1 VSGRSSRR
9 SKSVHRIEDYD
20 LTPENDGGDDEDFEF
35 TPAGTGSSAYS
46 KKTRFGSTDDQGN
59 RLSNLPGEGR
69 PSLTSVTPYDDYAE
83 ELVTKVET
91 IMQNSNKRKA
101 KTPIRHNEVN
111 IDACSNTL
119 AKIKTENEKIMQSKA
134 VMKNDG
140 Q

>member
-1 VSGRSSRR
+1 
-9 SKSVHRIEDYD
+9 

-83 ELVTKVET
+83 ELVNKVET
-91 IMQNSNKRKA
+91 IMHDSSKRKA

-111 IDACSNTL
+111 IDACQNTL
-119 AKIKTENEKIMQSKA
+119 AKIKTENEKIMQSRA
-134 VMKNDG
+134 VLKNDG